1 VRCWA
6 APGSSPAPTPG
17 RCDDAR
23 VTTVPPSP
31 PSPSPPFDAREFVG
45 SLPRRPGVYRMFAAD
60 GAILYVGKA
69 KSLRDRVGS
78 YFTPANVLPK
88 VQALVSQIASM
99 EVTVTRSETEALLLE
114 HNLIKA
120 HRPRYNVLMRDD
132 KSFPYLW
139 LASAHPFPRLVV
151 HRGARKLPGRYFG
164 PYPNA
169 GAVQE
174 TLHHLQKVF
183 RLRNC
188 RDSYFAHR
196 SRPCLQHQIGRCSA
210 PCVGLVAAADYARDV
225 DSAVRVLEG
234 RNDAV
239 QRDIAER
246 MEAASQRLEFEAAA
260 VLRDQIAAI
269 QALQAQQVVAA
280 DDERDADVFAVAG
293 GPGEYAIGVMPVRG
307 GRSLGTTHFFP
318 KAGFAEPAEVLSSFL
333 MQYYALQAPPPEIYS
348 ALPLDDAAALAEAL
362 TAQAGHAV
370 RVRRAQ
376 RGLAARWAEM
386 TRENATEALR
396 MRLAR
401 REGWSDLY
409 ADLAGVLGL
418 AQPPSRMECFDI
430 SHTQGEGTMASCV
443 VFGPEGPLKKDY
455 RRFNIT
461 GVTPG
466 DDYAALRQALSRR
479 YARIQAGE
487 TPPPDLLVIDG
498 GPAQIAGVA
507 EVLAPLGFGDL
518 PLLGISKG
526 PDRRAGQERLHR
538 PGTDAP
544 IVPGAQSP
552 ALKLL
557 QRLRDEAHRFAIT
570 GHRRRRARRFNES
583 VLETVPGMGPAKRRA
598 LLQHFGGLQ
607 GVLRAGRADLEAA
620 PGIGPALAQNLYDA
634 LHPGE

>member
-1 VRCWA
+1 
-6 APGSSPAPTPG
+6 
-17 RCDDAR
+17 
-23 VTTVPPSP
+23 
-31 PSPSPPFDAREFVG
+31 
-45 SLPRRPGVYRMFAAD
+45 MFAAD

-78 YFTPANVLPK
+78 YFTPANVIPK

-132 KSFPYLW
+132 KTFPYLW
-139 LASAHPFPRLVV
+139 LASGHAFPRLVV
-151 HRGARKLPGRYFG
+151 YRGARNLPGRYFG

-183 RLRNC
+183 RIRNC

-210 PCVGLVAAADYARDV
+210 PCVGLVAAEEYARDV

-234 RNDAV
+234 RNDVV

-246 MEAASQRLEFEAAA
+246 MEAASQRLEFETAA

-293 GPGEYAIGVMPVRG
+293 EPGEYAIGVMPVRG

-409 ADLAGVLGL
+409 ADLASVLGL

-461 GVTPG
+461 GITPG
-466 DDYAALRQALSRR
+466 DDYAALRQALTRR
-479 YARIQAGE
+479 YARVQAGE
-487 TPPPDLLVIDG
+487 TPPPELLVIDG

-538 PGTDAP
+538 AGADSPP

-607 GVLRAGRADLEAA
+607 GVMRAGRADLEAA
-620 PGIGPALAQNLYDA
+620 PGIGPTLAQNLYDA

>member
-1 VRCWA
+1 MTTD
-6 APGSSPAPTPG
+6 PHSPSPAP
-17 RCDDAR
+17 R
-23 VTTVPPSP
+23 
-31 PSPSPPFDAREFVG
+31 FDAREFVG

-78 YFTPANVLPK
+78 YFTPANVIPK

-132 KSFPYLW
+132 KTFPYLW
-139 LASAHPFPRLVV
+139 LASGHAFPRLVV
-151 HRGARKLPGRYFG
+151 YRGARNLPGRYFG

-183 RLRNC
+183 RIRNC

-210 PCVGLVAAADYARDV
+210 PCVGLVAAEEYARDV

-246 MEAASQRLEFEAAA
+246 MEAASQRLEFETAA

-293 GPGEYAIGVMPVRG
+293 EPGEYAIGVMPVRG

-409 ADLAGVLGL
+409 ADLASVLGL

-461 GVTPG
+461 GITPG
-466 DDYAALRQALSRR
+466 DDYAALRQALTRR
-479 YARIQAGE
+479 YARVQAGE

-507 EVLAPLGFGDL
+507 EVLAPLGFGAL

-538 PGTDAP
+538 ADADSPP

-607 GVLRAGRADLEAA
+607 GVMRAGRADLEAA
-620 PGIGPALAQNLYDA
+620 PGIGPTLAQNLYDA